1 MLDWYAAFGQLNHG
15 MVEDKEAFAKECFD
29 QAEAMMKERA
39 RRMG

>member
-15 MVEDKEAFAKECFD
+15 MAEDKEAFAKECFD